1 MNEKINNNSSIIH
14 DDKKNISRK
23 SHHKLR
29 KNTTDSVINGS
40 TVRLGKKT
48 SDSAVAIRI
57 SSVSH
62 HRHIN
67 PDSSLDILVA
77 EDNELSYLIVKS
89 ILEKLNMNIHHAKNG
104 IEVMEIIK
112 SSHIDLILMDIKM
125 PLLDGIET
133 TREIRKI
140 IPGMPVIALSSF
152 QDTSDILSSFRA
164 GCDDFVSKPIDPNLL
179 LSKIMFWSF

>member
-1 MNEKINNNSSIIH
+1 MEEKINRYSSIIRK
-14 DDKKNISRK
+14 DKKYKSKK
-23 SHHKLR
+23 SHHKLQN
-29 KNTTDSVINGS
+29 NTNDSVNPGS
-40 TVRLGKKT
+40 TVRLSKNT
-48 SDSAVAIRI
+48 NDSAVAISI
-57 SSVSH
+57 SSISH

-89 ILEKLNMNIHHAKNG
+89 ILEKLNMVIHHAQNG
-104 IEVMEIIK
+104 VEVLEIIK

-125 PLLDGIET
+125 PLLNGIET

-140 IPGMPVIALSSF
+140 IPGMPVIAISAFHDNSDKLSSF
-152 QDTSDILSSFRA
+152 QA
-164 GCDDFVSKPIDPNLL
+164 GCDDFISKPIDSNLL

>member
-1 MNEKINNNSSIIH
+1 MKEKINNNSSITH
-14 DDKKNISRK
+14 NDKKNISKK

-29 KNTTDSVINGS
+29 ENTNDSVIPGS
-40 TVRLGKKT
+40 PVRLGKNT
-48 SDSAVAIRI
+48 SDSAVSIPI
-57 SSVSH
+57 SSVTH

-89 ILEKLNMNIHHAKNG
+89 ILEKLNVNIHHAQNG
-104 IEVMEIIK
+104 IEVVEIIK
-112 SSHIDLILMDIKM
+112 SSHIDLILMDIQM
-125 PLLDGIET
+125 PLLNGIET

-140 IPGMPVIALSSF
+140 VPGMPVIALSSF
-152 QDTSDILSSFRA
+152 HNSSDILSSFQA
-164 GCDDFVSKPIDPNLL
+164 GCDDFVSKPIDQNLL